1 MLISVVMADRQGIA
15 KKLLLRRIFLYIFT
29 ETIMR
34 IKILNPTQ
42 YIII

>member
-15 KKLLLRRIFLYIFT
+15 KKLLLQRIFLYIFT